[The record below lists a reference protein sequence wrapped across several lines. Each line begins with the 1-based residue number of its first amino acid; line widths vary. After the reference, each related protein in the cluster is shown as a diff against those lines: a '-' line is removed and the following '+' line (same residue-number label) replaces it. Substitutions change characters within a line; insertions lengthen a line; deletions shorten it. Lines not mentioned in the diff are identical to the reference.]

1 MANELHDLSAD
12 LEILLA
18 AAASAPAVPGVVPD
32 ALAQLAGGGLGGPCS
47 DGRDWPME
55 AADLWVVAAGAPVAV
70 STLGDPDLAGRLAA
84 AAPAGLSLAGPTAT
98 ENIGVEKLIRNFLA
112 NPALR
117 VLVLA
122 GPETGGTAPMGHF
135 AGDALVN
142 LVARGVDPDTRR
154 IDGAQ
159 GRRPFLRNLSPEEVE
174 AFRRRVC
181 LVDRRGTTDVQALA
195 SLVSAV
201 GETAAFG
208 PDGPVTGEGQVGP
221 SVREVAQ
228 GGVARAYRPAA
239 LPEGGPAYV
248 PDPVGYLLIFADHS
262 RGRLL
267 LEHYAPEGTRTAVLA
282 GREAAG
288 LARAAV
294 TQGLVGTLDHAA
306 YLGHELQRA
315 ADALA
320 RGLPYVQDG

>member
-1 MANELHDLSAD
+1 
-12 LEILLA
+12 
-18 AAASAPAVPGVVPD
+18 
-32 ALAQLAGGGLGGPCS
+32 
-47 DGRDWPME
+47 ME

-70 STLGDPDLAGRLAA
+70 STLGDPELAGRLAS

-122 GPETGGTAPMGHF
+122 GPETGGTAPTGHF

-154 IDGAQ
+154 IDGAR

-201 GETAAFG
+201 GQTAGSG
-208 PDGPVTGEGQVGP
+208 PDGPVAEGQVGP
-221 SVREVAQ
+221 SVREVDQ
-228 GGVARAYRPAA
+228 GGVARTRSAPLSER
-239 LPEGGPAYV
+239 GPAYV

-282 GREAAG
+282 GMEAAG

-294 TQGLVGTLDHAA
+294 MQGLVGTLDHAA